1 MKSGEMIKKSKGFF
15 CVVLTIMFLI
25 LSSENCRSQTYEEV
39 IPEEAH
45 YIIQEQKDNA
55 DFVILDVRTPEEFAR
70 ERIEGSVNIDIRAEN
85 FREEVEGLSREKIY
99 LIYCR
104 TASRSERAFTIFKEL
119 GFREV
124 YHMLWGIK
132 GWKEAGLPV
141 VGDQ

>member
-1 MKSGEMIKKSKGFF
+1 MI
-15 CVVLTIMFLI
+15 
-25 LSSENCRSQTYEEV
+25 E
-39 IPEEAH
+39 
-45 YIIQEQKDNA
+45 EQKDNP

-70 ERIEGSVNIDIRAEN
+70 ERIEGAVNIDIRAED
-85 FREEVEGLSREKIY
+85 FREKVERLHREKIY

-104 TASRSERAFTIFKEL
+104 TANRSERAFAMFKEL

-141 VGDQ
+141 VGDH